1 MNSLNWKSSEIYKTS
16 GSVVKPG
23 TFIGMDGKPTSIT
36 PEIVRKA
43 YENIDDHVPFYLTHE
58 GMGSPMR
65 KNIGYGFKFALD
77 DITNNVAHNGF
88 VFDQGAKQKIVM
100 EGFDHVSPELEF
112 TYENESVV
120 DVKLVG
126 MAFVKNPA
134 IEGNNVDVAITA
146 FSKPEPVDMKNVDS
160 FLKGKGLTENE
171 IQTIRKAFSTTAEP
185 PAPPV
190 ADATAGTSTPAT
202 PPVVDAP
209 KVVTPDVPFVEP
221 PVVSAAPAAP
231 ASTIT
236 SEEVAELKSLV
247 ASLKAD
253 NDKMLEGQY
262 NTVVSELKGLGIAN
276 PGTIVAGLDPKQKI
290 ATLTK
295 IKENIAKTGSL
306 TQTPQNLGS
315 SGASSPANDEAFI
328 RDQLKDIGVSYEDY
342 LEIMK

>member
-43 YENIDDHVPFYLTHE
+43 YENIDDHIPFYLTHD
-58 GMGSPMR
+58 GIGSPMR

-77 DITNNVAHNGF
+77 DSSNDVAHNGF
-88 VFDQGAKQKIVM
+88 VFDQMSKQKIVM
-100 EGFDHVSPELEF
+100 EGYDHISPELEF
-112 TYENESVV
+112 TYDGDSVV

-171 IQTIRKAFSTTAEP
+171 IQTVRKAFSTTEEP
-185 PAPPV
+185 PVVTSDNDNVTPPV
-190 ADATAGTSTPAT
+190 TSKVIT
-202 PPVVDAP
+202 PPVVTDP
-209 KVVTPDVPFVEP
+209 PFVES
-221 PVVSAAPAAP
+221 PVVTSPVAATISVSA
-231 ASTIT
+231 
-236 SEEVAELKSLV
+236 EELAEMKGII
-247 ASLKAD
+247 ATLKAD

-262 NTVVSELKGLGIAN
+262 NSVVSELKGLGIAN
-276 PGTIVAGLDPKQKI
+276 PGSIVSGLEPKQKI
-290 ATLTK
+290 ATLTR

-306 TQTPQNLGS
+306 TQTPTNLGS
-315 SGASSPANDEAFI
+315 TGGSSNPVNDEAFI
-328 RDQLKDIGVSYEDY
+328 REQIKDIGVSYEEY